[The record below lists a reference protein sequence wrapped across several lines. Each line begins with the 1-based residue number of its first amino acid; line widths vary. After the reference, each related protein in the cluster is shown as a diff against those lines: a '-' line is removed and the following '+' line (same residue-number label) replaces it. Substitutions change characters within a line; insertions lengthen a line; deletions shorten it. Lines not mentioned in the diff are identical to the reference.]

1 MSAPTV
7 LIADDHPL
15 IRVGVRG
22 ALQRGGWIV
31 CAEATDAAGAV
42 EAAVREQPDACLL
55 DIRMPGGGIE
65 AAAEIARRVPRSA
78 IVMLT
83 VSRDDGDLL
92 DALRAGAV
100 GYLLKDTDPDR
111 LPLALRGVLDGEAA
125 LPRHLVSLVIDDF
138 RGRDRRTSLL
148 RRRGESLTEQ
158 EWEVVELMS
167 EGFTTFQIAD
177 RLFIEPAAVRARV
190 ASILE
195 KLQVPS
201 GRAALRFLSR

>member
-31 CAEATDAAGAV
+31 CAEATDAVGAV

-201 GRAALRFLSR
+201 GRAALRLLSR

>member
-65 AAAEIARRVPRSA
+65 AAAEIARRVPRTA

>member
-1 MSAPTV
+1 VSAPTV

>member
-55 DIRMPGGGIE
+55 DIKMPGGGIE

-138 RGRDRRTSLL
+138 RGRDRRASLL
-148 RRRGESLTEQ
+148 RRRGESLTDQ

-201 GRAALRFLSR
+201 GRAALRLLSR

>member
-1 MSAPTV
+1 VSAPTV

-201 GRAALRFLSR
+201 GRAALRLLSR

>member
-201 GRAALRFLSR
+201 GRAALRLLSR

>member
-1 MSAPTV
+1 VSAPTV

-55 DIRMPGGGIE
+55 DIKMPGGGIE

-138 RGRDRRTSLL
+138 RGRDRRASLL
-148 RRRGESLTEQ
+148 RRRGESLTDQ

-201 GRAALRFLSR
+201 GRAALRLLSR

>member
-22 ALQRGGWIV
+22 ALQRGGWTV

-111 LPLALRGVLDGEAA
+111 LPQALRGVLDGEAT

-138 RGRDRRTSLL
+138 RGRDRRASLL

-167 EGFTTFQIAD
+167 EGFTTFEIAD

-201 GRAALRFLSR
+201 GRAALRLLSR

>member
-1 MSAPTV
+1 MSPPTV

-201 GRAALRFLSR
+201 GRAALRLLSR

>member
-1 MSAPTV
+1 VSAPTV

-65 AAAEIARRVPRSA
+65 AAAEIARRVPRTA

>member
-1 MSAPTV
+1 VSAPTV

-31 CAEATDAAGAV
+31 CAEATDAVGAV

-55 DIRMPGGGIE
+55 DIRMPGSGIE
-65 AAAEIARRVPRSA
+65 AAAEIARRVPRTA

-100 GYLLKDTDPDR
+100 G
-111 LPLALRGVLDGEAA
+111 
-125 LPRHLVSLVIDDF
+125 
-138 RGRDRRTSLL
+138 SLL

-201 GRAALRFLSR
+201 GRAALRLLSR